1 MLDKQMAQGQIAIA
15 AAFTGRTRTQMG
27 KQQESTGIF
36 CGIYHLP
43 LPPSALHMGVTYLT
57 HMGMLSI
64 D

>member
-36 CGIYHLP
+36 CSDVWSGIAAFIICHCHP
-43 LPPSALHMGVTYLT
+43 LRF
-57 HMGMLSI
+57 I
-64 D
+64 WE